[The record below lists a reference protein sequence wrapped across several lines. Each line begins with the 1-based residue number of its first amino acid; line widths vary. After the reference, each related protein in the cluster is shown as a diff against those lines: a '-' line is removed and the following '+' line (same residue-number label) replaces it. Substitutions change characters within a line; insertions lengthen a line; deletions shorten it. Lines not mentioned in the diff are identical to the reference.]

1 MFQIIKDGAVLARTE
16 NPNYIK
22 LHENGCFVLC
32 DEAEAEGIAHAGE
45 VYSLLG
51 RAELD
56 GRDPVALKEVDTGDE
71 LRRIDDLN
79 DTARAV
85 SLLALS
91 NMGVDADPAELA
103 AAQGNLLDAAEVE
116 ITTEP
121 TGDWKGGEWVS
132 EDDERTHDKVTYIC
146 RQRHYTQA
154 HYPPDT
160 IPALWKTKGDGA
172 GTKDDPITAAK
183 GMEYQYGLYY
193 LDPEDA
199 GIYLCTRPG
208 EEDGGKVVLQY
219 LPHELIGHYFA
230 AAEV

>member
-1 MFQIIKDGAVLARTE
+1 MFQIIKDGAVIDRTE
-16 NPNYIK
+16 SPNYIK
-22 LHENGCFVLC
+22 THENGCFVLC
-32 DEAEAEGIAHAGE
+32 SEDEAEGIAHAGE

-56 GRDPVALKEVDTGDE
+56 GRETIALKEVDVGEE
-71 LRRIDDLN
+71 LRRIDDVK

-103 AAQGNLLDAAEVE
+103 AAQDSLLTTAEVE

-121 TGDWKGGEWVS
+121 TGDWKGEEWVS
-132 EDDERTHDKVTYIC
+132 EGDTRTYNKTDYTA
-146 RQRHYTQA
+146 RQRHFTQA

-160 IPALWKTKGDGA
+160 IPALWAVKGAGA
-172 GTKDDPITAAK
+172 GTVEDPITAAA

-193 LDPEDA
+193 LDPED
-199 GIYLCTRPG
+199 GKTYLCARSG
-208 EEDGGKVVLQY
+208 EAEGGTVILQY
-219 LPHELIGHYFA
+219 LPHALIGHYFT
-230 AAEV
+230 EV